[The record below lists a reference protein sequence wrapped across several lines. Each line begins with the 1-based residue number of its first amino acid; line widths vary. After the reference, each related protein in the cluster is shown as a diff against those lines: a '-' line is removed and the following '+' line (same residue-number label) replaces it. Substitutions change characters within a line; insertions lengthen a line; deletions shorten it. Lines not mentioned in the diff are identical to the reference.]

1 MFPFYVIEDELG
13 ALALAVYNKEHTRL
27 IYLNRF
33 YHQNP
38 GMLQFDLMNLA
49 NGEDPETQ
57 WDNNELTR
65 TDRDHP
71 ERLETW
77 FPELTQK
84 GTYHKIGSQWQVIAD
99 EGQIYQDQR
108 GAVGKRE
115 LSESFYRHT
124 FPKRGQKDKC
134 KDCPYNRP
142 IFIAEIQGTLCEG
155 LCSPYGCY
163 LAR

>member
-13 ALALAVYNKEHTRL
+13 TLALAVYNKEHTRL

-71 ERLETW
+71 KRLETW

-108 GAVGKRE
+108 GTVGKRE
-115 LSESFYRHT
+115 LSESFYRHA
-124 FPKRGQKDKC
+124 
-134 KDCPYNRP
+134 P
-142 IFIAEIQGTLCEG
+142 I
-155 LCSPYGCY
+155 
-163 LAR
+163 